1 MIGTIIKMTAFLV
14 LAHYVVGF
22 LLKVFSRKSKVYY
35 LAPARQ
41 FGMVFWSAIGTWLGA
56 SILSLIPRAQTDTLL
71 EKSLAAGIG
80 SALLLFSLPSLFVH
94 FQYWRFEQESALEL
108 DTKSGV
114 ALLLRPGQRYY
125 LDAAQVHAVQ
135 ETKCSSN
142 SFFWSPYKYLTLT
155 LADGSQLIIT
165 SLLIDV
171 EQLKALWPRAAY
183 SVKTKFIC
191 FL

>member
-22 LLKVFSRKSKVYY
+22 LLKVFSRKSKVFY

-56 SILSLIPRAQTDTLL
+56 SILSLIPRAQTDTLV
-71 EKSLAAGIG
+71 EKGRAAGIG
-80 SALLLFSLPSLFVH
+80 SLLLLVSLPSLFVH
-94 FQYWRFEQESALEL
+94 CQYWRFEQESALEL
-108 DTKSGV
+108 DAKSGV

-135 ETKCSSN
+135 ETKSKSS

-155 LADGSQLIIT
+155 LADGHQLTVT
-165 SLLIDV
+165 SLLIDLD
-171 EQLKALWPRAAY
+171 QLKALWPRAAY